1 MRPRSVP
8 LTCLALLAAATAGC
22 DRLYSAA
29 SDTVL
34 GPVTVTV
41 HVVAAGEARADR
53 AFAAAFAAISQVN
66 NLLSSHVSRSEV
78 SRLNASGGRECH
90 VSGQTAFVLRR
101 AAEISELSGG
111 AFDVTAGP
119 LIKLWKQTIADAE
132 LFKVGE
138 TDKPPSLP
146 DEEKVEAAM
155 KLTGRKNLV
164 LGENTAKLAIEGMN
178 VDLGGIAKGYA
189 VDKAVEALR
198 AAGVNGA
205 LVDAGGDGRA
215 LGTQA
220 DGTPWRVAVQDPN
233 RQTGKALSVRPLILS
248 DMAYAT
254 SGDYE
259 QYAEVGG
266 VRYAHIVDPRT
277 GRPARAAASVTVIAL
292 DCTTADALATAVS
305 VLGADEGIKLVAAM
319 PGVECMVITRDGE
332 KLNVAKSPGFD
343 EFCEPATAKNL
354 AP

>member
-1 MRPRSVP
+1 MRPRSAP
-8 LTCLALLAAATAGC
+8 LTCLALLAATAAGC
-22 DRLYSAA
+22 NRVYSAA
-29 SDTVL
+29 SDKVL
-34 GPVTVTV
+34 GPVKVTV
-41 HVVAAGEARADR
+41 HVVATNQARADK
-53 AFAAAFAAISQVN
+53 AFAAAFAAMSQVN
-66 NLLSSHVSRSEV
+66 NLLSSYVSQSEI

-90 VSGQTAFVLRR
+90 ISSQTAFVLHR

-119 LIKLWKQTIADAE
+119 LIELWKQTIADAE
-132 LFKVGE
+132 HFRMKE
-138 TDKPPSLP
+138 TDNPSELSG
-146 DEEKVEAAM
+146 EEAVEAAM
-155 KLTGRKNLV
+155 MLTGYRNLV
-164 LGENTAKLAIEGMN
+164 LGENSAKLAVEGMS

-198 AAGVNGA
+198 AAGIQSV
-205 LVDAGGDGRA
+205 LVDAGGDGYA
-215 LGTQA
+215 LGTQP

-233 RQTGKALSVRPLILS
+233 KATGEALAGRPLLLS
-248 DMAYAT
+248 NMAYAT

-277 GRPARAAASVTVIAL
+277 GRPARAAASVTVIAP
-292 DCTTADALATAVS
+292 DCITADALATAVS
-305 VLGADEGIKLVAAM
+305 VLGADDGIKLVAAM

-332 KLNVAKSPGFD
+332 KLNITKSPGFD
-343 EFCEPATAKNL
+343 NFCEPATARNP